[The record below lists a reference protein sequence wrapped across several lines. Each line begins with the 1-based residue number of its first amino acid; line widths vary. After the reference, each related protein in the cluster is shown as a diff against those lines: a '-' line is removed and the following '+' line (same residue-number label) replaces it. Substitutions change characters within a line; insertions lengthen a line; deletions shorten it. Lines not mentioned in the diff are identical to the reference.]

1 MRCETRHYLERLCD
15 SATIH
20 SAPGATDPD
29 RARAIIGTGVEP
41 FGFGHDLRFSPTRT
55 KAVMRELLQHHLLD
69 IDVVVGS
76 DGRNELCMTANR
88 ETVRW
93 YARALRARAREKQ
106 EAHTYHS
113 G

>member
-1 MRCETRHYLERLCD
+1 MRSETQRYLEHLCD
-15 SATIH
+15 AATIR

-29 RARAIIGTGVEP
+29 RARAIIGAGVEP
-41 FGFGHDLRFSPTRT
+41 SGFGHALRFSPTRT

-69 IDVVVGS
+69 IGVVVGS
-76 DGRNELCMTANR
+76 DGRNELRMTANR

-106 EAHTYHS
+106 EPHVYRQS
-113 G
+113 